1 MIEEANP
8 ARWSLAIA
16 LARRELRGG
25 VKGFRVFMA
34 CLMLGVA
41 AIAGVGSLA
50 EGVREALRQ
59 DARTILGGDVELAFT
74 HREATSDQLAFM
86 RDGGRVTVVTE
97 MRAMTRTD
105 SQRLLSELKAIDP
118 AHYPL
123 LGAVG
128 LSGETDLG
136 RALSRNADGVWGAAV
151 ERSLMNRLG
160 ISLGDRFQV
169 GDGTYQARAIVES
182 EPDRSANIFTLGPRV
197 MVAIAS
203 LEQTQL
209 VQPGALIRNEYR
221 IVLNDPAYAAN
232 WIEALKARFPDAG
245 WRIRGTT
252 EAAPG
257 LQRWVDRIAMFLTL
271 VGLTALLVGGVGVA
285 NAVRAYLD
293 GRTATI
299 ATLKCLGAPGALI
312 MRVYLLQILTLASV
326 GIAAGLL
333 IGAFVP
339 AAIAPLIADRLT
351 IEARQGF
358 YLMPLALALAFG
370 LLTALAFSLWP
381 LARAREVPPAA
392 LFRDLIAPVRRWPRA
407 HYVFFVAAA
416 ILALAGLAVVASI
429 DKRLGAAFCVAAA
442 GTFVLFRIA
451 AYGVQRL
458 AKAATGVRH
467 PGLRLALANMHR
479 PGSPTPG
486 IVLSLGLG
494 LTVLTLIA
502 QVQGNFSRQLAEQLP
517 QMAPSFFF
525 IDIQPDQIADFTALV
540 KAHPGVG
547 EIREVPSLRGRITR
561 INGVPAEQ
569 ATIAPDARWA
579 VGNDRGLTYTGKMPP
594 GTRLVAGEWWPENYA
609 GPPLVSFDAQ
619 IAQGMGLKVGDTLT
633 LNVLGV
639 EIDATIANLRAV
651 DWTSLGINFTL
662 TFAPGTLEGAPQ
674 TWIATAQV
682 AENQEDDLERAVTQR
697 FSNVSSIRVKRA
709 LATAQETM
717 EGIAAAARVTAAI
730 TLVAGVLV
738 LAGAIVA
745 THRRRVYDAV
755 VLKALGATRADVMRA
770 FLAEFALLGA
780 AAAIVAALVGTLAAW
795 GLITEYMRVEFVPLP
810 GTIFGT
816 VIGAAFVVMLLGL
829 GGTWR
834 ALGQKAAPLLRNA

>member
-1 MIEEANP
+1 MHNSADA
-8 ARWSLAIA
+8 ARWSLAFA
-16 LARRELRGG
+16 LAKRELRGG

-59 DARTILGGDVELAFT
+59 DARTILGGDFELAFT
-74 HREATSDQLAFM
+74 HREANEAQRRFLDAS
-86 RDGGRVTVVTE
+86 GRVTLVQE
-97 MRAMTRTD
+97 MRAMARTPD
-105 SQRLLSELKAIDP
+105 ERLLVELKSIEPDA
-118 AHYPL
+118 YPL
-123 LGAVG
+123 LGTVRLSDG
-128 LSGETDLG
+128 LGLQAALG
-136 RALSRNADGVWGAAV
+136 QGRDGVWGAAV
-151 ERSLMNRLG
+151 ERAVLNRLG
-160 ISLGDRFQV
+160 AAVGGRIQV
-169 GDGTYQARAIVES
+169 GDGVYVVRAVVES
-182 EPDRSANIFTLGPRV
+182 EPDRSANVFTLGPRV
-197 MVAIAS
+197 MVARES
-203 LEQTQL
+203 LAQTNL
-209 VQPGALIRNEYR
+209 VQPGALIRYQYR
-221 IVLNDPAYAAN
+221 VLLNPGVEPAA
-232 WIEALKARFPDAG
+232 WSEELKRRFPDAG

-293 GRTATI
+293 GRTTTI

-312 MRVYLLQILTLASV
+312 MRVYLLQILALASI
-326 GIAAGLL
+326 GILAGLAV
-333 IGAFVP
+333 GAIVP
-339 AAIAPLIADRLT
+339 AAVAPLVAERLT
-351 IEARQGF
+351 VEARAGI
-358 YLMPLALALAFG
+358 YPVPLGMGLAFG

-392 LFRDLIAPVRRWPRA
+392 LFRDLIAPARRWPRA
-407 HYVFFVAAA
+407 HYVAFVVAA
-416 ILALAGLAVVASI
+416 ILGLAGLAVAASI
-429 DKRLGAAFCVAAA
+429 DKRLGVAFCVAAA

-451 AYGVQRL
+451 ASGIQRL
-458 AKAATGVRH
+458 ARAAGRVRN

-502 QVQGNFSRQLAEQLP
+502 QVQGNFGRQLAEQLP

-525 IDIQPDQIADFTALV
+525 IDIQPDQIDAFNALV
-540 KAHPGVG
+540 RAHPGVG
-547 EIREVPSLRGRITR
+547 QIREVPALRGRIAR
-561 INGVPAEQ
+561 LNGVPVDQ
-569 ATIAPDARWA
+569 APIAPDAQWA
-579 VGNDRGLTYTGKMPP
+579 VGNDRGLTYTGPMPA
-594 GTRLVAGEWWPENYA
+594 GTRLVAGEWWPADYA

-619 IAQGMGLKVGDTLT
+619 IARGFGLGVGDTIT
-633 LNVLGV
+633 INVLGV
-639 EIDATIANLRAV
+639 EVDAKIANLRAV

-682 AENQEDDLERAVTQR
+682 AEAHEDALERAVTSA
-697 FSNVSSIRVKRA
+697 FPNVSSIRVKRA
-709 LATAQETM
+709 LATAQETVQ
-717 EGIAAAARVTAAI
+717 GIAAAARVTAAI
-730 TLVAGVLV
+730 TLIAGVLV

-755 VLKALGATRADVMRA
+755 VLKALGATRRDVMRA
-770 FLAEFALLGA
+770 FLAEFALLGGA
-780 AAAIVAALVGTLAAW
+780 AASVAAIVGTVGAW
-795 GLITEYMRVEFVPLP
+795 AIVGEYMRVEFVPLP
-810 GTIFGT
+810 GTIVGT
-816 VIGAAFVVMLLGL
+816 VLGAAAVVMLLGL
-829 GGTWR
+829 AGTWR